1 MEMRLRRKSV
11 VYISE
16 ILSRETTN
24 SNMVDIIQ
32 KLELDLGLVGT
43 SKIEKYR
50 NLLNS
55 LNGTEDLT
63 RLIQIVI
70 NEYNVPYKE
79 INENLVDSGYTISE
93 DGEIM
98 PFHRQVEKIATDKDW
113 LTDRLEKRGFSKIN
127 SHLENADRNFSV
139 GHYDDIGNLCR
150 RGLEGLLK
158 EIVLITGEKPE
169 GGKTDI
175 SKLKEKGFLD
185 EASSDTIKKLYGLQS
200 STSHY
205 EKVNLTHETAEY
217 IINLTYDTIIFLLR
231 KLEETDA
238 KFQVKE

>member
-1 MEMRLRRKSV
+1 MRLRRRSV

-16 ILSRETTN
+16 IFSKAMTLSNLYE
-24 SNMVDIIQ
+24 IIE
-32 KLELDLGLVGT
+32 KLELNLEFPAGNY
-43 SKIEKYR
+43 KIEKYR
-50 NLLNS
+50 NLINNLK
-55 LNGTEDLT
+55 GTEYLT
-63 RLIQIVI
+63 RVIQIGI
-70 NEYNVPYKE
+70 NEYNVPSEE
-79 INENLVDSGYTISE
+79 IKENLIDSGYTISE

-98 PFHRQVEKIATDKDW
+98 PFHKQSEKKAKDKDW

-127 SHLENADRNFSV
+127 SHLENADQNFSV

-158 EIVLITGEKPE
+158 EIVIITGEKPE

-175 SKLKEKGFLD
+175 TKLKEKGFLD
-185 EASSDTIKKLYGLQS
+185 EASSDTVKKIYGLQS

-205 EKVNLTHETAEY
+205 EKTDLTHESAEY

-231 KLEETDA
+231 KLDEMDTKFHA
-238 KFQVKE
+238 K

>member
-1 MEMRLRRKSV
+1 MRLRRKSV

-16 ILSRETTN
+16 IFSNAMTLSNLYE
-24 SNMVDIIQ
+24 VIE
-32 KLELDLGLVGT
+32 KLELNLDFPAGT
-43 SKIEKYR
+43 YKIEKYR
-50 NLLNS
+50 NLIDS

-63 RLIQIVI
+63 RLIQIGI
-70 NEYNVPYKE
+70 NEYDVPYKE
-79 INENLVDSGYTISE
+79 INENLVDSGYTISD

-98 PFHRQVEKIATDKDW
+98 PFHRQVEKKTSDKDW
-113 LTDRLEKRGFSKIN
+113 LTDTLEKRGFSKIN
-127 SHLENADRNFSV
+127 SHLENAERNFSV

-158 EIVLITGEKPE
+158 EIVIITGENPE

-175 SKLKEKGFLD
+175 TKLKDKGFLD
-185 EASSDTIKKLYGLQS
+185 EASSDTIKKIYGLQS

-205 EKVNLTHETAEY
+205 EKANLTHETAEY

-231 KLEETDA
+231 KLEEMEARFHA
-238 KFQVKE
+238 K

>member
-1 MEMRLRRKSV
+1 MRLRRKSV

-16 ILSRETTN
+16 IFSRDTTN
-24 SNMVDIIQ
+24 SQIYDIIQ
-32 KLELDLGLVGT
+32 KLELNLELVGT
-43 SKIEKYR
+43 SKTEKYR

-63 RLIQIVI
+63 RLIQIAI
-70 NEYNVPYKE
+70 NEYNVPSKE

-98 PFHRQVEKIATDKDW
+98 PFHRQVEKKATDKDW

-127 SHLENADRNFSV
+127 SHLEKADQNFSV

-150 RGLEGLLK
+150 RGLEGLLR
-158 EIVLITGEKPE
+158 EIVIIKGEKPG

-175 SKLKEKGFLD
+175 SKLKETGLLD
-185 EASSDTIKKLYGLQS
+185 EASSDTIKKIYGLQS

-205 EKVNLTHETAEY
+205 GKVNLTHETAEY

-231 KLEETDA
+231 KLEEMDA
-238 KFQVKE
+238 KVSCK